1 MTCVDVGDRTLW
13 RVPGGGVLY
22 RTPAMADG
30 AVYVLDRFFGLVAV
44 DADSG
49 QRRWTLRD
57 DSGIASSPVAGVG
70 VVYFADNAG
79 CLTAVDAATGDV
91 RWKWRPRWSKMSTPA
106 VADHLVYAASHDGR
120 MWAVDGLTGRPVWNV
135 RVADHRTS
143 GNPPPAV
150 AHGVLYTAVG
160 GHVLAL
166 DTATGSRRWDVF
178 PRGGVRQTPTVAG
191 GSVYVGNDEGL
202 VAMGEERWRLE
213 TRGEVCSTP
222 VVADGIVYVGS
233 RDDFL
238 YAIHT

>member
-1 MTCVDVGDRTLW
+1 MALEDGRGQRALGPHGFTVALLKRDMSGFGAFPASAVWSPAGRHANAKGRMVLCGEGEAMTGVDVGDRTLW
-13 RVPGGGVLY
+13 RAPGGGVLY

-30 AVYVLDRFFGLVAV
+30 VVYVLDRFFGLVAV

-57 DSGIASSPVAGVG
+57 DSGIASSPVAGTG

-91 RWKWRPRWSKMSTPA
+91 RWKWRPRWSKMS
-106 VADHLVYAASHDGR
+106 
-120 MWAVDGLTGRPVWNV
+120 M
-135 RVADHRTS
+135 
-143 GNPPPAV
+143 
-150 AHGVLYTAVG
+150 
-160 GHVLAL
+160 
-166 DTATGSRRWDVF
+166 
-178 PRGGVRQTPTVAG
+178 PTVAD

-202 VAMGEERWRLE
+202 VAMDAATGEERWRLE

-233 RDDFL
+233 RDEFL